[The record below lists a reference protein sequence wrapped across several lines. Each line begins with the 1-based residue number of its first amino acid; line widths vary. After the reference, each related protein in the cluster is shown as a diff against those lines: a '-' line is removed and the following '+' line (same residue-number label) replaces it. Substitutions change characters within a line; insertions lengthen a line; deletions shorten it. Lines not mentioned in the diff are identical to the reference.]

1 MYEKTVSET
10 LISMAKNYICCGN
23 CSRHNIVNVCGKY
36 NKNPKENDVCVNH
49 SFDFKT
55 FDERIIR

>member
-1 MYEKTVSET
+1 MSESVA
-10 LISMAKNYICCGN
+10 LNNILKAAKDYKCCGN

-55 FDERIIR
+55 FEERIIR

>member
-1 MYEKTVSET
+1 MSNSSVSEIIMT
-10 LISMAKNYICCGN
+10 MAKNYICCGN
-23 CSRHNIVNVCGKY
+23 CCRHNIENVCGKY
-36 NKNPKENDVCVNH
+36 NNNPKENDVCVNH